1 MAGPDE
7 GSTRPDQGQ
16 DVSADPHTPQP
27 PGAAFLASS
36 PFVDAAVRARVLNAV
51 LASAGNAIIVADRAG
66 AIEWANP
73 AFLRLSGD
81 VLAALRGEA
90 LRPPATDAGQDRP
103 ESPWWAVLRGED
115 RIDEQVF
122 TDGDGE
128 RRHVRRTFRPLAD
141 DSGVVT
147 HVVVAYED
155 LSARQAVEEDHGLF
169 LRTANAVVLFDD
181 EGRCLE
187 ANPAAQ
193 LLTGYVLE
201 DMLATPINSAIAE
214 EDRPRFDADLSEFFA
229 HGEAQGSYVLRRQT
243 GELIDIEY
251 QAVAHV
257 RPGVHLA
264 TVRNVTAERRAQAEL
279 EFQAK
284 VLDSAGEAIIVTD
297 IDGRVEYWNAQ
308 AERLYGWRAEEVLG
322 SDIRDVTPVQTAI
335 PRGRGVL
342 EVLTRGEIWSGEL
355 SVRNRHGRIFPVWT
369 TSTPLVDDQG
379 RLTGV
384 IGVSRDI
391 SELRRAQEQVQRR
404 VEQQEVVAELG
415 QELLDV
421 RDLDVVLHRACEV
434 LADVLDVE
442 FAKVL
447 ELTDEAQALWLR
459 AGVGWAPGVVGR
471 EKLSTDTASQAGFTL
486 HSDEPVVVADLA
498 EERQFAAPPLL
509 LDHEVASGISVVI
522 PCEQRTYGVLGVHSR
537 RPRAFT
543 HDDAIFVRNI
553 ANVVGAAVDRHEATV
568 ELERLALFDPLTG
581 LANRTL
587 LLDRLDRLLA
597 HLRSGAGRV
606 SVLLADLDGLKLI
619 NDALGRLAGDEL
631 LVEVGRRV
639 DALAPQGATVA
650 RVGDD
655 EFVVVVEHE
664 VADAA
669 LAGSRSLELA
679 RRLEAA
685 IADHYELHDR
695 EVFVTA
701 YLGIAVQA
709 AGDDAQALLRKADAA
724 SRTAKQRPQH
734 RVAMYEPDVHGE
746 VGRELELINELRH
759 ALVGDEFLVAYQP
772 EIDLRTGRL
781 FGLEALV
788 RWEHPTRGVLPPAAF
803 LDTAERIGLLDPI
816 GRRVLREACLHV
828 AGIRRR
834 FPHLADVALSVNV
847 AADQLLEPGF
857 VGYVQT
863 VLDQSGLPAE
873 ALFLEITESAII
885 EDHDRTLA
893 SLEQVRELGAQ
904 IALDDFGTGFSS
916 LTHLHRFPIDLLKI
930 DRTFVDRV
938 LEGGTARTI
947 VEATIGLARTL
958 GLRCVAEGVET
969 GAHLDV
975 LEELGCD
982 IGQGYLW
989 SRPLLPAE
997 LHDWLQGP
1005 LHAAD

>member
-1 MAGPDE
+1 VAGPGT

-16 DVSADPHTPQP
+16 HVTADQHTPQP
-27 PGAAFLASS
+27 PAAAFLASS
-36 PFVDAAVRARVLNAV
+36 VFGDPEVRARILGAV
-51 LASAGNAIIVADRAG
+51 LTSAGNAIVVADRDG
-66 AIEWANP
+66 AIQWANP
-73 AFLRLSGD
+73 AFTRLNGDSLRD
-81 VLAALRGEA
+81 VRGEA
-90 LRPPATDAGQDRP
+90 LRPLASSVIQDPPEATW
-103 ESPWWAVLRGED
+103 SAVLRGDE
-115 RIDEQVF
+115 RIDEQLF
-122 TDGDGE
+122 TDGQGE
-128 RRHVRRTFRPLAD
+128 RRHVRRTFRPLPD

-147 HVVVAYED
+147 HVIVAYED
-155 LSARQAVEEDHGLF
+155 LSARPVVEDDHGLF
-169 LRTANAVVLFDD
+169 LSTVNAVVLFDD
-181 EGRCLE
+181 EGRCLD

-193 LLTGYVLE
+193 ELTGYSVE
-201 DMLATPINSAIAE
+201 DMLSATISSPIVEA
-214 EDRPRFDADLSEFFA
+214 DRPRFDAACSELFE
-229 HGEAQGSYVLRRQT
+229 GGQAQGRYVMQRRT
-243 GELIDIEY
+243 GELIDIEF

-264 TVRNVTAERRAQAEL
+264 TVRDVTAELRTQAEL
-279 EFQAK
+279 GFQAK

-297 IDGRVEYWNAQ
+297 TEGRVGYWNAQ

-322 SDIRDVTPVQTAI
+322 RDILDVTPVQSAI
-335 PRGRGVL
+335 PRGR
-342 EVLTRGEIWSGEL
+342 EVRDLLGRGEIWSGEL
-355 SVRNRHGRIFPVWT
+355 NVRNRDGRVFPVWT

-391 SELRRAQEQVQRR
+391 SDLRRAQEQVQRR
-404 VEQQEVVAELG
+404 VGQQEVVAELG

-421 RDLDVVLHRACEV
+421 RDLELVLSRACEV
-434 LADVLDVE
+434 LTEVLDVE

-447 ELTDEAQALWLR
+447 ELTDEGRWLSLR
-459 AGVGWAPGVVGR
+459 AGAGWASGVVGR
-471 EKLSTDTASQAGFTL
+471 EKVSTDADTQAGYTL
-486 HSDEPVVVADLA
+486 RSDEPVVVTDFG
-498 EERQFAAPPLL
+498 EERRFAAPALL
-509 LDHEVASGISVVI
+509 VDHGVASGISVVI
-522 PCEQRTYGVLGVHSR
+522 ACEQRTFGVLGVHSR
-537 RPRAFT
+537 RARAFT

-553 ANVVGAAVDRHEATV
+553 ANLIGAAVDRHEATV

-587 LLDRLDRLLA
+587 LLDRLDRLLD
-597 HLRSGAGRV
+597 HVRSGSGCV

-631 LVEVGRRV
+631 LVEVARRV
-639 DALAPQGATVA
+639 TSLAPQGATVA

-655 EFVVVVEHE
+655 EFVLVVEHE

-679 RRLEAA
+679 RRIEAA
-685 IADHYELHDR
+685 IADHYELHGR

-709 AGDDAQALLRKADAA
+709 DGDDAQALLRKADAA
-724 SRTAKQRPQH
+724 SRTAKQRPQD
-734 RVAMYEPDVHGE
+734 RAAMYEPDVHGE

-772 EIDLRTGRL
+772 EVDLRTGRL

-788 RWEHPTRGVLPPAAF
+788 RWNHPTRGILPPAAF
-803 LDTAERIGLLDPI
+803 LDTADRIGLLDPI
-816 GRRVLREACLHV
+816 GRRVLREACLHA
-828 AGIRRR
+828 AGVRRR
-834 FPHLADVALSVNV
+834 FPELADLALAVNV
-847 AADQLLEPGF
+847 AADQLVEPGF

-893 SLEQVRELGAQ
+893 SLEQVRELGVQ

-930 DRTFVDRV
+930 DRHFIDRL

-969 GAHLDV
+969 AEHLAALD
-975 LEELGCD
+975 ELGCE

-989 SRPLLPAE
+989 SRPLLPAD
-997 LHDWLQGP
+997 LDDWLQG
-1005 LHAAD
+1005 LFSAAD

>member
-1 MAGPDE
+1 MWGPVP

-16 DVSADPHTPQP
+16 HITADPHTPQAFA
-27 PGAAFLASS
+27 GFLASS
-36 PFVDAAVRARVLNAV
+36 TFGDPVVRARILDAV
-51 LASAGNAIIVADRAG
+51 LASAGNAIVVADRAG
-66 AIEWANP
+66 TVQWANP
-73 AFLRLSGD
+73 AFLRLSDDTLED
-81 VLAALRGEA
+81 VRGEA
-90 LRPPATDAGQDRP
+90 LRPPESDAVQGPR
-103 ESPWWAVLRGED
+103 ESPWEAILRGD
-115 RIDEQVF
+115 VRIDEQLF
-122 TDGDGE
+122 ADGQGE
-128 RRHVRRTFRPLAD
+128 RHHVRRTFRPLPD
-141 DSGVVT
+141 DDGVVT

-155 LSARQAVEEDHGLF
+155 LSARAAIEEDQGLF
-169 LRTANAVVLFDD
+169 LSTVNAVVLFDD
-181 EGRCLE
+181 EGRCLD

-193 LLTGYVLE
+193 ELTGYALK
-201 DMLATPINSAIAE
+201 DMLSVPLTSAMIE
-214 EDRPRFDADLSEFFA
+214 EDRPRFDAAWPEFVA
-229 HGEAQGSYVLRRQT
+229 RGQAQGRYVIRRRT

-251 QAVAHV
+251 QAVANV

-264 TVRNVTAERRAQAEL
+264 TVRNITAELRAQADL

-297 IDGRVEYWNAQ
+297 TGGRVEYWNAQ

-322 SDIRDVTPVQTAI
+322 RDIREVTPVQSAI
-335 PRGRGVL
+335 PRGREVRDVL
-342 EVLTRGEIWSGEL
+342 GRGEIWSGEL
-355 SVRNRHGRIFPVWT
+355 SVRNRHGSVFPIWT

-421 RDLDVVLHRACEV
+421 RDLDVVLRRACEV
-434 LADVLDVE
+434 LAEVLDVE

-447 ELTDEAQALWLR
+447 ELTDEGQGLWLR
-459 AGVGWAPGVVGR
+459 AGVGWDPGVVGW
-471 EKLSTDTASQAGFTL
+471 EKQSADPDTQAGCTL
-486 HSDEPVVVADLA
+486 RSDEPVVVADPA
-498 EERQFAAPPLL
+498 EEQQFVAPPLL
-509 LDHEVASGISVVI
+509 ADHAVASGISVVI

-537 RPRAFT
+537 RVRAFT
-543 HDDAIFVRNI
+543 RDDAIFVRNI

-597 HLRSGAGRV
+597 RLPDGPGRV

-631 LVEVGRRV
+631 LIEVARRV
-639 DALAPQGATVA
+639 SSLAPKGSTVA

-655 EFVVVVEHE
+655 EFVLVVEHE
-664 VADAA
+664 TADAA
-669 LAGSRSLELA
+669 LTGSRSLELA
-679 RRLEAA
+679 RRIEAV
-685 IADHYELHDR
+685 IADHYELHGR

-709 AGDDAQALLRKADAA
+709 VGDDAQALLRKADAA
-724 SRTAKQRPQH
+724 SRSAKQRSQD

-746 VGRELELINELRH
+746 VGRELELINELQH
-759 ALVGDEFLVAYQP
+759 ALVGDEFLVVYQP

-781 FGLEALV
+781 FGVEALV
-788 RWEHPTRGVLPPAAF
+788 RWNHPTHGILPPAAF
-803 LDTAERIGLLDPI
+803 LDTADRTGLLDPI
-816 GRRVLREACLHV
+816 GRRVLREACLHT
-828 AGIRRR
+828 AGVRRR
-834 FPHLADVALSVNV
+834 FPQLADLVVAVNV
-847 AADQLLEPGF
+847 AADQLVEPGF

-873 ALFLEITESAII
+873 ALFLEITEGAII
-885 EDHDRTLA
+885 EDHDRTLV
-893 SLEQVRELGAQ
+893 SLEQVRELGVQ

-916 LTHLHRFPIDLLKI
+916 LTHLHRFPIDLIKI
-930 DRTFVDRV
+930 DRSFVDRV

-969 GAHLDV
+969 AEHLAE
-975 LEELGCD
+975 LEALGCD

-989 SRPLLPAE
+989 SRPLLPADLDE
-997 LHDWLQGP
+997 WLHGRLRP
-1005 LHAAD
+1005 AD